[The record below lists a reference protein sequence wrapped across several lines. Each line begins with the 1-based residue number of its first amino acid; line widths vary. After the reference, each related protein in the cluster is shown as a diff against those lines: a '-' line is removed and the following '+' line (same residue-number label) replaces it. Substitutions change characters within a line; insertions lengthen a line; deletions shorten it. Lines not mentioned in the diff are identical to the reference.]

1 MRAAATSTAFSLLS
15 PSRLRTS
22 TPTTSSLPF
31 RRRLR
36 LAAMATAA
44 SSFHPEAAR
53 SPPAVEPPAPPLSKV
68 TPLAPRFEQIP
79 VVFGSGQDLI

>member
-22 TPTTSSLPF
+22 APASLPY
-31 RRRLR
+31 RRRPR
-36 LAAMATAA
+36 IAAMAAAA
-44 SSFHPEAAR
+44 SSFRPEAAR

-68 TPLAPRFEQIP
+68 TLPPRFE
-79 VVFGSGQDLI
+79 LIALVLCRVGV